1 MSKKGFGERDSEWR
15 TARYWVSCYEKD
27 NEDEPIS
34 CHRAEIMYK
43 PGQSKQQKML
53 AYCNDIF
60 KYSPSIWEV
69 LVHQGASEVP
79 ESGDQIVARL
89 GRERF
94 EGCEELT
101 I

>member
-1 MSKKGFGERDSEWR
+1 
-15 TARYWVSCYEKD
+15 
-27 NEDEPIS
+27 
-34 CHRAEIMYK
+34 
-43 PGQSKQQKML
+43 ML
-53 AYCNDIF
+53 AYCHDIF

-79 ESGDQIVARL
+79 ESGDQVVARL

-94 EGCEELT
+94 EGWEELT

>member
-1 MSKKGFGERDSEWR
+1 MKKGFGERDSEWR

-34 CHRAEIMYK
+34 CHRTDIMYK

-53 AYCNDIF
+53 AYCRGIF
-60 KYSPSIWEV
+60 RYSPAVWEV
-69 LVHQGASEVP
+69 LVHQGPSEVP